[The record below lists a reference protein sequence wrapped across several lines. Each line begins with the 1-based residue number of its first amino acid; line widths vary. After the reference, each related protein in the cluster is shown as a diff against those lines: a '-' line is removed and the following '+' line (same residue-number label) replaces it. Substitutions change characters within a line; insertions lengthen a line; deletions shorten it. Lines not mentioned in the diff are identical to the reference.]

1 MKIVRDDLFSRLKN
15 DIFALQPEIENSLR
29 DTLKRAGKTEEEI
42 NNEINNIKNKIDQ
55 TTAKWTDA
63 FIDTIAGRIKQ
74 GNGYYDLAD
83 SVNTKVVVDNDTN
96 IKITVYPNIKIVQ
109 ESTNI
114 TLNDEII
121 LVDTTTTVTL
131 TLPDVTTAQSKL
143 FVIKNINAG
152 TVTIQPS
159 GTATIDGR
167 SNFILNTKNQSVT
180 IVSDKTNWYIIGYYL
195 GGV

>member
-1 MKIVRDDLFSRLKN
+1 MKIVRDDLFNRLKN
-15 DIFALQPEIENSLR
+15 DIFALQQEIESRLR
-29 DTLKRAGKTEEEI
+29 NMFGKAGKTEKEI
-42 NNEINNIKNKIDQ
+42 DNEINGIKSEIDQ
-55 TTAKWTDA
+55 TTAKWTGA
-63 FIDTIAGRIKQ
+63 FIDTIAGRIKK
-74 GNGYYDLAD
+74 GDGYYDLVD
-83 SVNTKVVVDNDTN
+83 SVNTKVIVDNDTN
-96 IKITVYPNIKIVQ
+96 IKITVCPSIKTVQ

-121 LVDTTTTVTL
+121 LVDTITTVTL

-143 FVIKNINAG
+143 FVIKNINTG

-167 SNFILNTKNQSVT
+167 PNFILNTKNQSVT

>member
-1 MKIVRDDLFSRLKN
+1 MKIVRDDLFNRLKN
-15 DIFALQPEIENSLR
+15 DIFALQSEIENNLR
-29 DTLKRAGKTEEEI
+29 DMLRRAGKTNEEI

-83 SVNTKVVVDNDTN
+83 SVNTKVVIDNDTN
-96 IKITVYPNIKIVQ
+96 IKITVYPNVKTVQ
-109 ESTNI
+109 ENTNI

-121 LVDTTTTVTL
+121 LVNTTASVTL

-143 FVIKNINAG
+143 FVIKNINTG

-159 GTATIDGR
+159 GTATIDDG

-180 IVSDKTNWYIIGYYL
+180 IVSDETDWRIIGYYP
-195 GGV
+195 GGA